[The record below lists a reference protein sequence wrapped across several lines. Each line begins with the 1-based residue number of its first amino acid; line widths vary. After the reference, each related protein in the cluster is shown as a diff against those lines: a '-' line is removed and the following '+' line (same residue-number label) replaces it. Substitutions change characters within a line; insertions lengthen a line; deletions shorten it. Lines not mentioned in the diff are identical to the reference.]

1 MKVEVT
7 LQFEVDEDCDLDTVH
22 QIVKDRIK
30 NFNYKEEFVQWNYI
44 IPGKTQG
51 FIATQERLNQLEN
64 AIEVFNENIKRK

>member
-30 NFNYKEEFVQWNYI
+30 DFNYKEEFVQWNYI
-44 IPGKTQG
+44 IPGKT
-51 FIATQERLNQLEN
+51 TE
-64 AIEVFNENIKRK
+64 